1 MIQKIDA
8 VKSNCN
14 QLEESRENLQ
24 NLLKNSPKNAKAILK
39 LGRLCRQEKKRDEA
53 LKLFQEALALRP
65 KMIWAYIQVATE
77 LKYFGK
83 FAEAEQKLL
92 KALDYSPNNFDVLMQ
107 LGELEQQKQQPE
119 QALDYFQKALIN
131 HCNEVKPGV
140 QIAKILHHIKLYNH
154 EHFHN
159 IHKKL
164 NLVFSKFADQYNVL
178 MFRGDFARKLGQRA
192 EALSW
197 FQLAIDKA
205 ELPAQKIKAQ
215 LREAEELEVLGDFH
229 QAIENIETILQSN
242 PENVD
247 IQMRKVSILRKNVNF
262 IEAKNI
268 CKNILSIKPNHLD
281 CRLELAR
288 IYSQSGQAETA
299 ILLLEETHQLLE
311 PNVKVLRLLGSLNQ
325 ALENW
330 EIANEWYQKAS
341 QEYPDNP
348 HTYYDLANLNFIQGK
363 TQLAINILQEAQ
375 VKLPHSIEI
384 PLKLAEFQR
393 LLGNLELSHQL
404 LIEQLN
410 RIPDNIEVLWDLC
423 YLHMEQG
430 DYSLALNI
438 LDKISTD
445 NQGWIRKTEQRRAN
459 IYFYQYD
466 YPKAEEHLRKTIS
479 LAPIAPYE
487 RDRLATILMLTGRID
502 EARQE
507 FRIATQEFGLKISP
521 DKFVVPLRSHAAMI
535 TNDIGINPPLRK
547 KLQAAEQ
554 EIGAEKILVLC
565 SILAQEPNYLGSA
578 LYLARELRVQGIFE
592 QLQQALSEKSSN
604 FPAIPKRIVQFWDET
619 QVPQEVQAICQSW
632 IDLNPDYEYIRFSR
646 KTAVAFVKEHYDK
659 KVLKAF
665 SRCDQPAMQADFFRL
680 AYLNKMGGF
689 YADADDLCR
698 QSLDNIVDLNPEL
711 VIIQEELAAIG
722 NNFLGCVPGQSMV
735 RTAFYQAID
744 NLSDYTSESPWF
756 ATGPGL
762 MTSVVCSGL
771 LPYLTYSDYQF
782 WPRLLVLSQAQLK
795 KIIYQH
801 MSLPYKRTAKSWQ
814 NNAYKRRIK
823 NLQTG

>member
-1 MIQKIDA
+1 MVQKIDA
-8 VKSNCN
+8 VKSNFN

-24 NLLKNSPKNAKAILK
+24 NLLKTNTKNAKAILK

-65 KMIWAYIQVATE
+65 KMVWAYIQVATE

-83 FAEAEQKLL
+83 FSEAEQKLL
-92 KALDYSPNNFDVLMQ
+92 KALEYSPNNFDVLMQ
-107 LGELEQQKQQPE
+107 LGGLEQQKQQPE
-119 QALDYFQKALIN
+119 KAIEYFQKALIN
-131 HCNEVKPGV
+131 HPNEVKPGV
-140 QIAKILHHIKLYNH
+140 QIAKILHKIKLYNP
-154 EHFHN
+154 ERFPN
-159 IHKKL
+159 IQNKL
-164 NLVFSKFADQYNVL
+164 NLVFSEFAEQYNVL
-178 MFRGDFARKLGQRA
+178 MYRGDLARKLGLRS

-197 FQLAIDKA
+197 FQLAKDKA
-205 ELPAQKIKAQ
+205 EIPAQKIKAQ
-215 LREAEELEVLGDFH
+215 LREAEELEVLGDFN
-229 QAIENIETILQSN
+229 QAIENIEAILQSN
-242 PENVD
+242 PENIDV
-247 IQMRKVSILRKNVNF
+247 QMHKVYILRKNVNF
-262 IEAKNI
+262 REAKTI
-268 CKNILSIKPNHLD
+268 CQNILLIKPNHLD

-288 IYSQSGQAETA
+288 IYSQSCQVEAA

-311 PNVKVLRLLGSLNQ
+311 PSVKVLRLLGSLNQ

-330 EIANEWYQKAS
+330 EIANEWYQKAC

-348 HTYYDLANLNFIQGK
+348 HTYYDLANLNFLQGK

-375 VKLPHSIEI
+375 VKIPNSIEI

-393 LLGNLELSHQL
+393 RLGNLELSYQL
-404 LIEQLN
+404 LMEQLN
-410 RIPDNIEVLWDLC
+410 RVPDNIELLWELC

-430 DYSLALNI
+430 EYSLALNI

-445 NQGWIRKTEQRRAN
+445 DQEWIRKTEQRRAN

-466 YPKAEEHLRKTIS
+466 YPKTEEHLNKAIS
-479 LAPIAPYE
+479 LASIAPYE

-507 FRIATQEFGLKISP
+507 FKIATQEFSLKISP
-521 DKFVVPLRSHAAMI
+521 DKSVVPLRSHAAMI
-535 TNDIGINPPLRK
+535 TNDIGLNPPLRA
-547 KLQAAEQ
+547 KLQAVEQ
-554 EIGAEKILVLC
+554 KIGAEKICVLGN
-565 SILAQEPNYLGSA
+565 IVAQEPNYLGSA
-578 LYLARELRVQGIFE
+578 LYLARELRVQGVFE
-592 QLQQALSEKSSN
+592 QLQQTLSEKSSN
-604 FPAIPKRIVQFWDET
+604 IPAIPKRIVQFWDES
-619 QVPQEVQAICQSW
+619 QVPEEVQAICQSW
-632 IDLNPDYEYIRFSR
+632 IDLNPEYEYIRFSL
-646 KTAVAFVKEHYDK
+646 KSAVDFVREHYDQ

-698 QSLDNIVDLNPEL
+698 RSLDTIVKLNPEL
-711 VIIQEELAAIG
+711 VIIQEELAAMG
-722 NNFLGCVPGQSMV
+722 NNFLGCVPGQSMI
-735 RTAFYQAID
+735 RTAFSQAVH
-744 NLSDYTSESPWF
+744 NLSDYSNESPWF

-762 MTSVVCSGL
+762 LTSAVCSGL
-771 LPYLTYSDYQF
+771 VSYLTYTDYHF

-814 NNAYKRRIK
+814 HNAYKRRIK
-823 NLQTG
+823 KSQTG